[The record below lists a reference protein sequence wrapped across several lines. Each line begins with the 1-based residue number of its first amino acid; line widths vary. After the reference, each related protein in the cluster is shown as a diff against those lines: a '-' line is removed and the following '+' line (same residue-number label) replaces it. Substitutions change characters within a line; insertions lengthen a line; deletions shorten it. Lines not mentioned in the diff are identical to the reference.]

1 MVGVLLLN
9 NHVLFRNGLRRLLE
23 DDAGIIVVGE
33 ADAGEAALSLV
44 ARLAPQVVLMDLT
57 LPGMGG
63 LEATL
68 RLRRQHP
75 SVGVVVVTTHEHGSY
90 PRRILAAGAHGVL
103 DRGCEPA
110 EVRRAVLLAARGER
124 YISQRAAQEMAL
136 GLGGTGDDFDELTEA
151 EFRVLL
157 RMTSGYRT
165 DEIASDLFMSP
176 KTVATYRSRI
186 FCKLGIRTPVEAT
199 LLALQEGL
207 IPIGAPVRRLEVR
220 DAASVRRCGEGL
232 RRRSR
237 RGRERGR
244 VGGALGPEAKTVGEA
259 TSGGS

>member
-1 MVGVLLLN
+1 MVGVLLVN

-23 DDAGIIVVGE
+23 DDAAISVVGE
-33 ADAGEAALSLV
+33 ADTGEAALSFV
-44 ARLAPQVVLMDLT
+44 ARLAPQAVLMDLM

-75 SVGVVVVTTHEHGSY
+75 SIGVVIVTTQAHGSY

-103 DRGCEPA
+103 DHGCEPV

-124 YISQRAAQEMAL
+124 YISQKAAQEMAL
-136 GLGGTGDDFDELTEA
+136 GQGRSGDEFDDLTEA

-186 FCKLGIRTPVEAT
+186 FCKLRVRSPVEAT
-199 LLALQEGL
+199 HLALQEGL
-207 IPIGAPVRRLEVR
+207 IPIGAPLRRLEVR
-220 DAASVRRCGEGL
+220 DAAAGGRCGEGL
-232 RRRSR
+232 PGRSR
-237 RGRERGR
+237 RGRGR
-244 VGGALGPEAKTVGEA
+244 ARATVPLGPEAKDVGEA